1 MTEFD
6 DKNVN
11 FENVLKVGGGGEG
24 KRVRGEV
31 LKRINKRVVVV
42 VMHMIF
48 QQLVVMAL
56 HIQVWV
62 VVRPVV
68 VAKNKPV
75 EEAKNISVV
84 VGVNCNELVEEAKN
98 IPVVVGVNCNELVVH
113 NKLVVE
119 VVMGM
124 VVGDKVFDM
133 VVEVSVLHKV
143 VVMEVVVVLYKV
155 GEMVVVGNG
164 LVVEVSELEEVVG
177 EINRDKQV
185 EEGSEVAVEA
195 NEVVVVEVN
204 EKVVEVSYSSMVQV
218 VVGRIQEPVE
228 VVAVVNLVAEVAET

>member
-11 FENVLKVGGGGEG
+11 FENVLKVGGGEG

-62 VVRPVV
+62 VVNRPVV
-68 VAKNKPV
+68 
-75 EEAKNISVV
+75 
-84 VGVNCNELVEEAKN
+84 EAKN
-98 IPVVVGVNCNELVVH
+98 IPVVVVVVNCNEPVEAKKIREEVVVNCNELVEVN

-119 VVMGM
+119 VVRHRLVREEVMGM
-124 VVGDKVFDM
+124 VVDDKVIDM
-133 VVEVSVLHKV
+133 VVEVNVLHKV
-143 VVMEVVVVLYKV
+143 VVMEVVGVL
-155 GEMVVVGNG
+155 
-164 LVVEVSELEEVVG
+164 
-177 EINRDKQV
+177 
-185 EEGSEVAVEA
+185 
-195 NEVVVVEVN
+195 
-204 EKVVEVSYSSMVQV
+204 
-218 VVGRIQEPVE
+218 
-228 VVAVVNLVAEVAET
+228 